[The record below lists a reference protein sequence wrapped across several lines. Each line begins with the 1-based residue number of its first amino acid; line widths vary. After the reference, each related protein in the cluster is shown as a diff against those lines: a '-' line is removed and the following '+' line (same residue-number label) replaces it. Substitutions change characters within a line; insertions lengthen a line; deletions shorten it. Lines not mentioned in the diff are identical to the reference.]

1 MDNKQNDWV
10 LATLANPD
18 FNFTDFSAVGITADN
33 TSLYDRQKYLNSNL
47 IQNTPEFQTE
57 GHFDE
62 AKFNTFYDNALKDY
76 NALSEHTDQQN
87 VSQAMFSYN
96 NIWVDKEK
104 RKKQVD
110 FNVVKINNPDR
121 RNFGIE
127 RIGYISNPTR
137 TPEEIAQNKKVWDS
151 ASHSWKESPNDA
163 WLFRNWLDPIAL
175 AVYETDVDAE
185 GNPTTD
191 ESKIAHRKGE
201 YKINP
206 DTGTYY
212 YETLNGKTP
221 HDRQILT
228 MFDVTTKDGST
239 ANKYDFFD
247 SDGVDKS
254 IIGTVAKN
262 VMRIAPAFVKYV
274 KGPYIALNVALEA
287 AKFLPTIYKSTFG
300 LVSEDNSIP
309 NDIEAFAMQ
318 FDNNKSSLE
327 GQQSF
332 FSSESIVNM
341 IGDITNQLIQQRWL
355 FTKAPK
361 AFKKYGITG
370 TDAKPSQLQLAA
382 NEKANQWASDLIQKG
397 IAGETMIT
405 ADEAVAASL
414 AKASVWQENYIK
426 EYQEIGK
433 YISRLYMT
441 GTSSYQAYEDAK
453 AEGATDTEAAALFW
467 GYFAGMYGIMSTD
480 IGEHVLP
487 ELRMQKREIRDIL
500 LKANEQGL
508 KKGVAKAATTSTAE
522 EVSKFKGIFQK
533 AGKKAQEMWQKA
545 SSPTIAG
552 GSSIMANMLAEGV
565 EEVSEEALYDVSRVT
580 FNLINSFRGG
590 KTQLS
595 VFDNALERYGSSF
608 FGGFIGGGIF
618 EGVNV
623 KDHINSNI
631 NRPYDPTNKEA
642 NESLIYMIRNGQ
654 KKQVLESLEYLR
666 KHGMLGDTNL
676 SADIDRI
683 EGDQVVYKPGSQT
696 DNQNEFAY
704 KLMKNYINNID
715 TVLSEENMQLSDDNL
730 ISGDGVT
737 QNDVIK
743 YLRSSYLISSSPSVG
758 KMLQD
763 YNSMGDRFIAL
774 HSELN
779 ELNLMDD
786 QKKRADVHWQEKVD
800 RVQKDLEELR
810 KKREE
815 YLSDEN
821 QKYYTGLMMFSGNS
835 EIANAFTHV
844 TFRSFAEAK
853 FKKAFEDLTEY
864 EKEYARQSYESY
876 LALEANEKITQAYEV
891 FMNLNKRFGISLE
904 AIGNNAE
911 AYAEARRKVLESVV
925 EFDEI
930 DPETGEIA
938 LDDNGQPKKQKLN
951 LAGIIVKM
959 FGDYNQTDEQVQQ
972 RARELTKYANPFSE
986 LRRFVLQGAGKIS
999 QHSHVNDPAV
1009 TAAFE
1014 YGNPNIDIQRGAGNN
1029 PYYDQAIKIM
1039 DTFIQNLQYLIGDG
1053 GRVDEE
1059 VANSIR
1065 DIKNEL
1071 IKIEGNLLMQ
1081 DVIMGDD
1088 FIQNSDASFAL
1099 FNNFFTG
1106 LTLDNLNDKYQDLRQ
1121 HYNEILAEAQQDDP
1135 ASVADIQALLQEFD
1149 DRISSFTQVN
1159 ANLIQKNATINSLLA
1174 QQVDNPIFK
1183 VLNEL
1188 AITTTGNPRSVIA
1201 LLREIEQ
1208 QFILKTKD
1216 GDISKFILD
1225 GTITKDDIKNAET
1238 LITQVQAMIRAAQV
1252 DKLYK
1257 ENPFSFNASMNA
1269 IGGDDKLGEIDHITA
1284 SLLISDLEAFKRKL
1298 NFVKSLHDINDKA
1311 SLKEHTE
1318 VGVNLNYLAYDIIGN
1333 PDSELYKTVSIN
1345 GTGERVI
1352 KDKVVNG
1359 QAFLEKGSQLDK
1371 AITEAETLRR
1381 YAEDPKRPTNIPL
1394 EDQIAIAKE
1403 KLNIENA
1410 LYDRVQEL
1418 INSGNTAEERERIK
1432 EELISVLF
1440 SKYIS
1445 NANNIGINNQPIKKD
1460 STTMGDS
1467 VELSYLTS
1475 IIAYKSGDF
1484 LTKYHALLEKKN
1496 SNLAPLPAQTLS
1508 VQICYSMTQNKDLFN
1523 SVLKALNVEDYGRTP
1538 MDSFVM
1544 VAGIPGAGKTS
1555 AVSKM
1560 VHDMVKSDNPKVRTM
1575 TIGPTNTQVQNLVR
1589 SLNPSTKRNNAFTKD
1604 ELLEFLGTNEE
1615 AINASDAMEFTDF
1628 DDGRTYYR
1636 LKQEII
1642 DGLDTSVKSDII
1654 FIDESTIFTNAEL
1667 QLIKGYANRVGA
1679 VVILTGDLQ
1688 QSARRMFWN
1697 HNDKTLYNSITTC
1710 VPFCAPPLGVSMR
1723 ASNTN
1728 KRDNTN
1734 ATSELAQNFSMQ
1746 SIRDHNFSGSTE
1758 VLDYIRDLLSKAK
1771 IKGSI
1776 DPTGAIKGDLLYD
1789 KPDLTTEEGRKAFKK
1804 QVQQMIDTLAEGEK
1818 IGCIYEDESSEI
1830 YKFLTEN
1837 FSSDKIEMIN
1847 KLEFYSEAKAQGSE
1861 HQYFIIDVNWD
1872 GKYQNLLSNTN
1883 LTPEIIN
1890 DILSF
1895 IQSLHTT
1902 ISRSK
1907 QGSVIIDNG
1916 LTNLLGLDVFAT
1928 IDHNQVNEVR
1938 PSDEMLE
1945 SYRDEQ
1951 TAIFEAILSD
1961 YTPTDPTAAGAA
1973 IEGATEGDGEG
1984 EEGDE
1989 EGEEGQGEEDDDN
2002 DDGDE
2007 ENDGE
2012 GEQDV
2017 DLVPVNEIKVPFRN
2031 NVVVVLKLKKDQI
2044 DYVLENGYF
2053 IKSDP
2058 VVVTNKTTL
2067 KTAVQNIRKDLIA
2080 GVAVIPAGTE
2090 LATKIQNGDKDIS
2103 IPAEYIYPKFT
2114 KDVVKKSK
2122 EKSKTPS
2129 AKNKNTKFDVGDII
2143 TIKKE
2148 KGKNGRKGSSIQY
2161 KIVDIS
2167 SKKVFNKKTKRW
2179 SSKQVYKLQQANK
2192 PTNVK
2197 EWTTDFVDSNYKK
2210 VRSTAASKTAKE
2222 QVSTLEK
2229 LMAREIKPATTGD
2242 TTPVSATEL
2251 QNILNYA
2258 DNQVMGVKLYS
2269 GLCFRSG
2276 IGFNVNPN
2284 TDTFTLTQLGPL
2296 GRDEENPS
2304 DLSGLIVPFLS
2315 IVDNSGNPLQYD
2327 HATMVAATSG
2337 NDLVILQKGTSNV
2350 IGKVNN
2356 PTLPIKLL
2364 SELEATQAKLRSLL
2378 MFNNGDLKELHK
2390 DIYGE
2395 VYNLYARNS
2404 AFLQTTKDLTKIPLL
2419 QRLYQLSKNAGPGQF
2434 TFKLKIF
2441 NKDHFEPAVDK
2452 VLRMGNSA
2460 VPNSKLLVYSIEGC
2474 MEITMGV
2481 FPNPTTVETYISN
2494 LEKIHK
2500 SMKGR
2505 DKNKSRLS
2513 KAITQL
2519 QNTLTV
2525 VKAIASNSNSLQ
2537 KTTYWDLGEFNL
2549 ADHRVTNTKRSP
2561 IQFALGNGETQMDFA
2576 RFKEDP
2582 DIICSD
2588 PFLFTDAYKN
2598 AGLVDPS
2605 TAGKAV
2611 VFYTTD
2617 LNLYYGFENGK
2628 LTVANSK
2635 KNDSFKKITKSNSNE
2650 LYSLWATVREQAIAS
2665 GNMDDLN
2672 TLGDKITM
2680 VVLSPKGVSLEEFVT
2695 QAIKLKEAMRN
2706 GVKYITPAGNINT
2719 YTRIIEFLIN
2729 TNIEVKKFLAKINKD
2744 SGKSSY
2750 SYGTLFSVN
2759 GTNAVINFNTID
2771 EVKQFHDDLTQ
2782 MLSGIFTTIDSNI
2795 NLADYGIGKST
2806 STKKLE
2812 SALGKL
2818 LVEVIGDPE
2827 LIEEFINSGRVN
2839 YSAKGTGNT
2848 IKTTFS
2854 GSHWYEVFSSI
2865 VSYFTNNVNVDNTE
2879 IAENR
2884 KDFLSKL
2891 EALRQVDA
2899 IDKENPLK
2907 FGIFYNP
2914 RFKPNPNFNPSK
2926 KEMAY
2931 PATDLEDHFYVSVVP
2946 QTPDFVLPLTILSK
2960 VNGTASSDNV
2970 GGTTPPTSVARAVG
2984 SSAPTPTS
2992 EAEKVLALLV
3002 KSVDKFKQE
3011 TIAKLVNDP
3020 RRKTPLDP
3028 ALATLLEQTINDVID
3043 SKVEDIIADL
3053 KINGDSSTYAVK
3065 EVMIEAANKAIS
3077 YIYSDVITEFNNRIP
3092 ELNISSILVL
3102 NFYPDNSVGI
3112 STLEEE
3118 LHSRK
3123 NYKKTDFNNPLTETQ
3138 LIKDSKDY
3146 ILYYKENG
3154 IAYRV
3159 KVTMYRGSA
3168 NDIRRKVIPAS
3179 EFPGAPTVQPEQEF
3193 DSLEL
3198 IPKIIESINS
3208 VEPQREGGIPEE
3220 MLNIFNGIKQSLIEA
3235 VTDSITSDPEILNAA
3250 VQKWQLGMSML
3261 ENLKNMYQVTS
3272 NLDAVIA
3279 EHMKELNSQQT
3290 SEDICVD
3297 AQNLVILLNKII

>member
-10 LATLANPD
+10 LTSLANPD

-62 AKFNTFYDNALKDY
+62 AKFNTFYDKALKDY

-110 FNVVKINNPDR
+110 FNVVQINNPDR

-127 RIGYISNPTR
+127 RIGYISDPTM
-137 TPEEIAQNKKVWDS
+137 TPEEIAQNEKVWDS
-151 ASHSWKESPNDA
+151 ATNSWKESPNDA
-163 WLFRNWLDPIAL
+163 WLLRNWLDPVAL
-175 AVYETDVDAE
+175 AVYETDVDAD

-221 HDRQILT
+221 HDRQVLT
-228 MFDVTTKDGST
+228 VFDVITKDGSA

-247 SDGVDKS
+247 SDGIDKS

-262 VMRIAPAFVKYV
+262 VMRIAPAFVKYI

-300 LVSEDNSIP
+300 LVSEDNSVA
-309 NDIEAFAMQ
+309 NGVEAFAMQ

-341 IGDITNQLIQQRWL
+341 IGDITNQLVQQRWL

-361 AFKKYGITG
+361 AFKKYDITG
-370 TDAKPSQLQLAA
+370 TSAKPSQLQLAA
-382 NEKANQWASDLIQKG
+382 EQKSQQWATDLIQKG

-414 AKASVWQENYIK
+414 AKASIWQENYMK
-426 EYQEIGK
+426 EYQELGK

-453 AEGATDTEAAALFW
+453 AEGATDEEAAAMFW
-467 GYFAGMYGIMSTD
+467 GYFAGMYGIMATD

-508 KKGVAKAATTSTAE
+508 KNGVAKAATTSTAE

-595 VFDNALERYGSSF
+595 AFDNALERYGSSF

-623 KDHINSNI
+623 KDHIKSNI

-642 NESLIYMIRNGQ
+642 NESLIYMIRNG
-654 KKQVLESLEYLR
+654 KKKEVLESLEYLR

-676 SADIDRI
+676 SADIDHI
-683 EGDQVVYKPGSQT
+683 EGDQIVYKPGT
-696 DNQNEFAY
+696 KEDNQNEFSY
-704 KLMKNYINNID
+704 KLMRNYINNID
-715 TVLSEENMQLSDDNL
+715 TVLSEEQMQLSDDDL

-774 HSELN
+774 HSELD
-779 ELNLMDD
+779 ELNQMDD
-786 QKKRADVHWQEKVD
+786 QKKRADVNWQEKVD
-800 RVQKDLEELR
+800 RVQKDLADLR
-810 KKREE
+810 KQREE
-815 YLSDEN
+815 YLGDEN

-844 TFRSFAEAK
+844 TYRSFAEAK

-864 EKEYARQSYESY
+864 EKEYARQSYENY
-876 LALEANEKITQAYEV
+876 LALEANEKTTQAYDV
-891 FMNLNKRFGISLE
+891 FMNLNRRFGASLE
-904 AIGNNAE
+904 AIGHNAE

-930 DPETGEIA
+930 NPETGEVV
-938 LDDNGQPKKQKLN
+938 LDENGQPKKQKLN

-1014 YGNPNIDIQRGAGNN
+1014 QGNPNIDIQRGAGNN
-1029 PYYDQAIKIM
+1029 PYYDQALKIM

-1053 GRVDEE
+1053 SRVDEE

-1081 DVIMGDD
+1081 DVILGDD
-1088 FIQNSDASFAL
+1088 FIQNSDASFTL

-1121 HYNEILAEAQQDDP
+1121 HYNEILEEAQNDDP
-1135 ASVADIQALLQEFD
+1135 SLVAGTQALLQEFD
-1149 DRISSFTQVN
+1149 DRVSKFNQAN
-1159 ANLIQKNATINSLLA
+1159 ADLIQKNATINGLL
-1174 QQVDNPIFK
+1174 QQQIDNPIFK

-1188 AITTTGNPRSVIA
+1188 AVTTTGNPRSVIA

-1208 QFILKTKD
+1208 QFILKTKG
-1216 GDISKFILD
+1216 GDISKFLLD
-1225 GTITKDDIKNAET
+1225 GTITKDDIRNAET

-1257 ENPFSFNASMNA
+1257 ENPFSFNSSMNA
-1269 IGGDDKLGEIDHITA
+1269 IGGDEKLGEIDHITA

-1333 PDSELYKTVSIN
+1333 PESELYKTVSVN
-1345 GTGERVI
+1345 EAGERVI
-1352 KDKVVNG
+1352 KDKVING

-1371 AITEAETLRR
+1371 AIGEAETLNK
-1381 YAEDPKRPTNIPL
+1381 YTQDPKRPTNIPL

-1410 LYDRVQEL
+1410 LYDRVWEL
-1418 INSGNTAEERERIK
+1418 INSGKTAEEREQIK

-1445 NANNIGINNQPIKKD
+1445 NAKNIGISNQPIKKD
-1460 STTMGDS
+1460 STSMGDS
-1467 VELSYLTS
+1467 VELAYLTS

-1484 LTKYHALLEKKN
+1484 LYKYHALLEKKN

-1560 VHDMVKSDNPKVRTM
+1560 VYDIAKEDNPKVRTM

-1589 SLNPSTKRNNAFTKD
+1589 SLNPSTKRNNTFTKD

-1615 AINASDAMEFTDF
+1615 AINASDAIEFTDF
-1628 DDGRTYYR
+1628 DDGRIYYR

-1642 DGLDTSVKSDII
+1642 DGLDTSVKPDII

-1746 SIRDHNFSGSTE
+1746 SIRDHNFSGTTE

-1776 DPTGAIKGDLLYD
+1776 DPTGVIKGDLLRD

-1804 QVQQMIDTLAEGEK
+1804 QVQQMIDTLNEGEK
-1818 IGCIYEDESSEI
+1818 VGCIYEDESSEI

-1872 GKYQNLLSNTN
+1872 GKYSNLLSNTS

-1916 LTNLLGLDVFAT
+1916 LTNLLGLDVFTT

-1938 PSDEMLE
+1938 PSEEMLE

-1951 TAIFEAILSD
+1951 TAIFEAVLSD
-1961 YTPTDPTAAGAA
+1961 YTPTDPTVAV
-1973 IEGATEGDGEG
+1973 ATEGTTEEDSDEKGEEEDEEDEG
-1984 EEGDE
+1984 EDDDDG
-1989 EGEEGQGEEDDDN
+1989 GEEDD
-2002 DDGDE
+2002 GK
-2007 ENDGE
+2007 

-2017 DLVPVNEIKVPFRN
+2017 DLVPVSEIKVPFRN

-2044 DYVLENGYF
+2044 DYVLENGYL

-2067 KTAVQNIRKDLIA
+2067 KTAVQNIRNDLIA

-2122 EKSKTPS
+2122 GKAKTPS
-2129 AKNKNTKFDVGDII
+2129 KKNKNTKFDVGDII

-2161 KIVDIS
+2161 KISDIS
-2167 SKKVFNKKTKRW
+2167 SKRVFNKKTKRW
-2179 SSKQVYKLQQANK
+2179 TSKQVYKLQQVGK
-2192 PTNVK
+2192 PANVK
-2197 EWTTDFVDSNYKK
+2197 EWTTDFVDNNYKK
-2210 VRSTAASKTAKE
+2210 VRSAAASKTTKE

-2276 IGFNVNPN
+2276 IGFNVTPN
-2284 TDTFTLTQLGPL
+2284 TDTFTLTQLDPL

-2304 DLSGLIVPFLS
+2304 DLSGLIIPFLN
-2315 IVDNSGNPLQYD
+2315 IVDNNGNPLQYD
-2327 HATMVAATSG
+2327 HKTMSAVTQG
-2337 NDLVILQKGTSNV
+2337 NDLVVVQKGTSNV

-2356 PTLPIKLL
+2356 PTLPVKLL

-2378 MFNNGDLKELHK
+2378 MFNNGNLRELHK

-2395 VYNLYARNS
+2395 VYNLYANNS

-2419 QRLYQLSKNAGPGQF
+2419 QNLYRLSKSSSPGQF
-2434 TFKLKIF
+2434 TFKLKVF
-2441 NKDHFEPAVDK
+2441 NKDNFEPEVDK

-2481 FPNPTTVETYISN
+2481 FPNPKTVETYISN
-2494 LEKIHK
+2494 LEKIYK
-2500 SMKGR
+2500 SMKSSNK
-2505 DKNKSRLS
+2505 DKARLN
-2513 KAITQL
+2513 KAISQL
-2519 QNTLTV
+2519 KNTLTV
-2525 VKAIASNSNSLQ
+2525 VNSIDSSSKSLQ
-2537 KTTYWDLGEFNL
+2537 QTTYWDLGEFNL
-2549 ADHRVTNTKRSP
+2549 AEHRVTNTKRSP
-2561 IQFALGNGETQMDFA
+2561 IQFALGNGQTQMDFA
-2576 RFKEDP
+2576 QFKEDP

-2598 AGLVDPS
+2598 SGLVDPS

-2628 LTVANSK
+2628 LAVANSK
-2635 KNDSFKKITKSNSNE
+2635 KNDSFKKITKANSNE
-2650 LYSLWATVREQAIAS
+2650 LYSLWATVREQAVAS

-2672 TLGDKITM
+2672 ALEDKITM

-2759 GTNAVINFNTID
+2759 GTNAAINFNTVD

-2795 NLADYGIGKST
+2795 NLSDYGIGKST

-2818 LVEVIGDPE
+2818 LVEVIGDQD
-2827 LIEEFINSGRVN
+2827 LIKEFIDSGRVG

-2865 VSYFTNNVNVDNTE
+2865 VSYFTNNVNVDDTE

-2946 QTPDFVLPLTILSK
+2946 QTPDFVLPLTTLSK
-2960 VNGTASSDNV
+2960 VSSTSSSDNV
-2970 GGTTPPTSVARAVG
+2970 GGTAPSTSVARAMAA
-2984 SSAPTPTS
+2984 APAAAASNS
-2992 EAEKVLALLV
+2992 EAEKVLVMLNRAIE
-3002 KSVDKFKQE
+3002 KFKQKLIDE
-3011 TIAKLVNDP
+3011 LHIQENIDPNLLTI
-3020 RRKTPLDP
+3020 
-3028 ALATLLEQTINDVID
+3028 LEQTISDVVD
-3043 SKVEDIIADL
+3043 SKAEPIIQDL
-3053 KINGDSSTYAVK
+3053 RTNGDNSQYAVK
-3065 EVMIEAANKAIS
+3065 EKMMEAANASVRTILTD
-3077 YIYSDVITEFNNRIP
+3077 IVTEVNNRISD
-3092 ELNISSILVL
+3092 LNISTVPIVTY
-3102 NFYPDNSVGI
+3102 NGMI
-3112 STLEEE
+3112 STLEQE
-3118 LHSRK
+3118 LRSRK
-3123 NYKKTDFNNPLTETQ
+3123 NYKKTDFNSPLAETQ
-3138 LIKDSKDY
+3138 LVKDGKDY
-3146 ILYYKENG
+3146 FLYYKEDG

-3159 KVTMYRGSA
+3159 KITMQDGYVR
-3168 NDIRRKVIPAS
+3168 DIRRKVISAS
-3179 EFPGAPTVQPEQEF
+3179 EFPGAAPAVEPEQKS

-3208 VEPQREGGIPEE
+3208 VEPQREGGIPQQFVDA
-3220 MLNIFNGIKQSLIEA
+3220 FNTAKQSLIEA
-3235 VTDSITSDPEILNAA
+3235 VTDSISQDPGVVNAA
-3250 VQKWQLGMSML
+3250 VSKWQLAMSII

-3279 EHMKELNSQQT
+3279 EHIKELNSKQT

-3297 AQNLVILLNKII
+3297 AQNLVILLNKTI

>member
-62 AKFNTFYDNALKDY
+62 AKFNAFYDNALKDY

-110 FNVVKINNPDR
+110 FNVVQINNPDR

-127 RIGYISNPTR
+127 RIGYISNPTM
-137 TPEEIAQNKKVWDS
+137 TPEEIAQNEKVWDS
-151 ASHSWKESPNDA
+151 ASNSWKESPNDA
-163 WLFRNWLDPIAL
+163 WLFRNWLDPVAL
-175 AVYETDVDAE
+175 AVYETDVDVD
-185 GNPTTD
+185 GNPTND
-191 ESKIAHRKGE
+191 ESKVAHRKGE

-221 HDRQILT
+221 HDRQVLT
-228 MFDVTTKDGST
+228 MFDVVTKDGSA

-247 SDGVDKS
+247 SDGIDKS

-262 VMRIAPAFVKYV
+262 AMRIAPAFVKYV

-300 LVSEDNSIP
+300 LVSEDNSAA
-309 NDIEAFAMQ
+309 NNVEAFAMQ

-341 IGDITNQLIQQRWL
+341 IGDITNQLVQQRWL

-361 AFKKYGITG
+361 AFKKYDITG
-370 TDAKPSQLQLAA
+370 TSAKPSQLQLAA
-382 NEKANQWASDLIQKG
+382 EQKSQQWATDLIQKG
-397 IAGETMIT
+397 ITGETMIT

-414 AKASVWQENYIK
+414 AKSSIWQEKYIK

-453 AEGATDTEAAALFW
+453 AEGATDEEAAALFW

-508 KKGVAKAATTSTAE
+508 KNGITKAATTSTAE

-545 SSPTIAG
+545 SSPTVVG
-552 GSSIMANMLAEGV
+552 GSSIMSNMLAEGV
-565 EEVSEEALYDVSRVT
+565 EEVSEEVVYDLTRVT
-580 FNLINSFRGG
+580 FNLLNSFRGG
-590 KTQLS
+590 KTQLP
-595 VFDNALERYGSSF
+595 VFENALERYGSSF

-623 KDHINSNI
+623 KDHIKSNI

-642 NESLIYMIRNGQ
+642 NESLIYMIRNGE
-654 KKQVLESLEYLR
+654 KKQILESLEYLR

-676 SADIDRI
+676 SAEIDHI
-683 EGDQVVYKPGSQT
+683 EGDQVVYKPGTQAN
-696 DNQNEFAY
+696 NQNEFAY
-704 KLMKNYINNID
+704 RLMKNYVNNID
-715 TVLSEENMQLSDDNL
+715 TVLSEEGMQLGDDAL

-737 QNDVIK
+737 KNDVIK

-774 HSELN
+774 HSELD
-779 ELNLMDD
+779 ELNQMDD

-800 RVQKDLEELR
+800 RVQKDLADLR

-844 TFRSFAEAK
+844 TYRSFAEAK

-864 EKEYARQSYESY
+864 EKEYARQSYENY
-876 LALEANEKITQAYEV
+876 LALEANERITQAYDV
-891 FMNLNKRFGISLE
+891 FMNLNKRFGLSLE
-904 AIGNNAE
+904 AIGHNAE
-911 AYAEARRKVLESVV
+911 AYADARRKVLESVV

-930 DPETGEIA
+930 NPETGEVA
-938 LDDNGQPKKQKLN
+938 LDENGQPKKQKLN

-1014 YGNPNIDIQRGAGNN
+1014 QGNPNIDIQRGAGNN

-1071 IKIEGNLLMQ
+1071 IKIEGNLLLQ

-1088 FIQNSDASFAL
+1088 FIANSDATFAL

-1121 HYNEILAEAQQDDP
+1121 HYNKILAEAQQDDP

-1149 DRISSFTQVN
+1149 DRISRFTQAN
-1159 ANLIQKNATINSLLA
+1159 ADLIQKNATINSLLA
-1174 QQVDNPIFK
+1174 QQIDNPIFK

-1257 ENPFSFNASMNA
+1257 ENPFSFNSSMNA
-1269 IGGDDKLGEIDHITA
+1269 IGGDEKLGEIDHITA

-1318 VGVNLNYLAYDIIGN
+1318 VGVNLNYLAFDIIGN

-1345 GTGERVI
+1345 GEGERVI

-1371 AITEAETLRR
+1371 AIGEAETLRR
-1381 YAEDPKRPTNIPL
+1381 YTEDPKRPTNIPL

-1418 INSGNTAEERERIK
+1418 INSGSTAEERERIK

-1445 NANNIGINNQPIKKD
+1445 NAKNIGISNQPIKKD
-1460 STTMGDS
+1460 STSMGDS
-1467 VELSYLTS
+1467 VELAYLTS

-1484 LTKYHALLEKKN
+1484 LYKYHALLEKKN

-1575 TIGPTNTQVQNLVR
+1575 TVGPTNTQVQNLVK
-1589 SLNPSTKRNNAFTKD
+1589 SLNPSTKRNNTFTKA
-1604 ELLEFLGTNEE
+1604 ELLEFLGTSEE
-1615 AINASDAMEFTDF
+1615 AINASDVIEFTDF
-1628 DDGRTYYR
+1628 DDGRIYYR

-1642 DGLDTSVKSDII
+1642 DGLDTSVKPDII

-1688 QSARRMFWN
+1688 QSARRMFWS

-1746 SIRDHNFSGSTE
+1746 SIRDHNFSGTTE

-1776 DPTGAIKGDLLYD
+1776 DPTGVIKGDLLYD
-1789 KPDLTTEEGRKAFKK
+1789 KPDLTTAEGRQAFKK
-1804 QVQQMIDTLAEGEK
+1804 QVQQMIDTLNEGEK
-1818 IGCIYEDESSEI
+1818 VGCIYEDESSEI

-1883 LTPEIIN
+1883 LTPEVIN

-1907 QGSVIIDNG
+1907 QGSIIIDNG
-1916 LTNLLGLDVFAT
+1916 LTNLLGLDVFTT
-1928 IDHNQVNEVR
+1928 IDYNQVNEVR
-1938 PSDEMLE
+1938 PSEEMLE

-1951 TAIFEAILSD
+1951 TAIFETILSD
-1961 YTPTDPTAAGAA
+1961 YTPTDPTAAAA
-1973 IEGATEGDGEG
+1973 TIEGTTEGEG
-1984 EEGDE
+1984 EDNDE
-1989 EGEEGQGEEDDDN
+1989 EGEEGAGEEDDDDGGEE
-2002 DDGDE
+2002 DDGG
-2007 ENDGE
+2007 GE
-2012 GEQDV
+2012 RDV
-2017 DLVPVNEIKVPFRN
+2017 DLVPVSEIKVPFKN
-2031 NVVVVLKLKKDQI
+2031 NVVVVLKLKKNQI
-2044 DYVLENGYF
+2044 DYVLENGYL

-2067 KTAVQNIRKDLIA
+2067 KGAVQNVRSDLIA
-2080 GVAVIPAGTE
+2080 GVAIIPAGTE
-2090 LATKIQNGDKDIS
+2090 LATKIQNGENDIS

-2122 EKSKTPS
+2122 GKSKTPS

-2143 TIKKE
+2143 TIKQQ
-2148 KGKNGRKGSSIQY
+2148 KGKKGKKDSTLQY
-2161 KIVDIS
+2161 KIQDIL
-2167 SKKVFNKKTKRW
+2167 SKKIFNKKTKRW
-2179 SSKQVYKLQQANK
+2179 STKQVYKLQQVGK
-2192 PTNVK
+2192 PANVK
-2197 EWTTDFVDSNYKK
+2197 EWTADFVDSNYKK
-2210 VRSTAASKTAKE
+2210 IKSTTASKTTKE

-2229 LMAREIKPATTGD
+2229 VMAREIKPATTGD
-2242 TTPVSATEL
+2242 TAPVSDTEL

-2304 DLSGLIVPFLS
+2304 DLSGLILPFLS

-2327 HATMVAATSG
+2327 HTTMAAVTSG

-2356 PTLPIKLL
+2356 PTLPVKLL
-2364 SELEATQAKLRSLL
+2364 SELEATQATLRSLL

-2419 QRLYQLSKNAGPGQF
+2419 QRLYQLSKNAGTGQF

-2441 NKDHFEPAVDK
+2441 NKDNFEPAVDK

-2500 SMKGR
+2500 SMKAR
-2505 DKNKSRLS
+2505 DKNKSRLG

-2525 VKAIASNSNSLQ
+2525 VKSIDSSSKSLQ

-2549 ADHRVTNTKRSP
+2549 AEHRVTNTKRSP

-2588 PFLFTDAYKN
+2588 PFLFTDTYKN

-2635 KNDSFKKITKSNSNE
+2635 KNDSFKKITKANSNE

-2672 TLGDKITM
+2672 ALGDKITM

-2744 SGKSSY
+2744 SSKSSY

-2759 GTNAVINFNTID
+2759 GTNATINFNTVD
-2771 EVKQFHDDLTQ
+2771 EVKQFHEDLTQ

-2818 LVEVIGDPE
+2818 LVEVIGDQD
-2827 LIEEFINSGRVN
+2827 LIKEFIDSGRVG

-2865 VSYFTNNVNVDNTE
+2865 VSYFTNNVNVDDTE

-2899 IDKENPLK
+2899 VDKENPLK

-2960 VNGTASSDNV
+2960 VSSTSSSDNV
-2970 GGTTPPTSVARAVG
+2970 GGTAAPTSVARAMAT
-2984 SSAPTPTS
+2984 APAATASNS
-2992 EAEKVLALLV
+2992 EAEKVLVMLNRAIE
-3002 KSVDKFKQE
+3002 KFKQ
-3011 TIAKLVNDP
+3011 KLVDELHIQENIDP
-3020 RRKTPLDP
+3020 NLLTI
-3028 ALATLLEQTINDVID
+3028 LEQTISDVVD
-3043 SKVEDIIADL
+3043 SKVEPIIQDL
-3053 KINGDSSTYAVK
+3053 RTNGDNSQYAVK
-3065 EVMIEAANKAIS
+3065 EKMMEAADASIRT
-3077 YIYSDVITEFNNRIP
+3077 ILTDIVTEANNRIFD
-3092 ELNISSILVL
+3092 LSISTVPIVTY
-3102 NFYPDNSVGI
+3102 NGMI
-3112 STLEEE
+3112 STLEQE
-3118 LHSRK
+3118 LHTRK
-3123 NYKKTDFNNPLTETQ
+3123 NYKKTDFNNPLAETQ
-3138 LIKDSKDY
+3138 LVKEGKDY
-3146 ILYYKENG
+3146 ILYYKEDG
-3154 IAYRV
+3154 QAYRV
-3159 KVTMYRGSA
+3159 KITMQDGYVR
-3168 NDIRRKVIPAS
+3168 DVRRKVISAS
-3179 EFPGAPTVQPEQEF
+3179 EFPGVAPTVEPEQKS

-3208 VEPQREGGIPEE
+3208 VEPQRNGGMPQQFIDA
-3220 MLNIFNGIKQSLIEA
+3220 FNAAKQSLIEA
-3235 VTDSITSDPEILNAA
+3235 VTDSITQDPEVLNAA
-3250 VQKWQLGMSML
+3250 VQKWQLAMSII

-3279 EHMKELNSQQT
+3279 EHIKELNSKQT

-3297 AQNLVILLNKII
+3297 AQNLVILLNKTI